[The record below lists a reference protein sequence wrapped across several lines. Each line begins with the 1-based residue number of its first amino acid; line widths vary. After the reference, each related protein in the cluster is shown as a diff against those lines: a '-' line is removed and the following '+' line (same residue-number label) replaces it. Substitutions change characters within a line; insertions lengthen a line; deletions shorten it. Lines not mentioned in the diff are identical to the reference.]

1 MLFWNNEVDVVFFF
15 FCSIK
20 WSKDGQEYLTL
31 PGKSS
36 TTEIRELERVTS
48 KLRIG
53 NAASEDAG
61 RYACQATNAFGTSH
75 FTIDVTIWGKG
86 FTSKTFAYLGLRTQ
100 SVIFYV
106 YDFFSQNPLQL
117 HKTWASWTS
126 KVEVSKLHGLWKMLL
141 LELIVWWCNGRNS
154 QVNIARSLSSRMRNI
169 SSSQKYWLLQK
180 WPNWF
185 CYRPC

>member
-1 MLFWNNEVDVVFFF
+1 MRSTSFFPL
-15 FCSIK
+15 CSIK

-86 FTSKTFAYLGLRTQ
+86 FTSKTFAYLGIPTK
-100 SVIFYV
+100 SVIFFV
-106 YDFFSQNPLQL
+106 YDFLYRTPTNSTKSKHPGHPKSKCQNCMDCGKCL
-117 HKTWASWTS
+117 SWS
-126 KVEVSKLHGLWKMLL
+126 
-141 LELIVWWCNGRNS
+141 
-154 QVNIARSLSSRMRNI
+154 RSVGGAMERTIR
-169 SSSQKYWLLQK
+169 
-180 WPNWF
+180 
-185 CYRPC
+185 